1 VLHRGKQDGGCC
13 TGIGQ
18 AERDIV
24 YTIAIK
30 VDLHDLMWEDR
41 LNVNSEQRP

>member
-30 VDLHDLMWEDR
+30 VGLHDFDVED
-41 LNVNSEQRP
+41 